1 MKLIDSLLK
10 LFTGIFGLLAVSSVL
25 LGFEFLKPLLTVLN
39 NHVGFFLLLIWITL
53 LMMEV
58 SDKND

>member
-1 MKLIDSLLK
+1 MNFINLLLK
-10 LFTGIFGLLAVSSVL
+10 IFTGIFGLLAVSSVL
-25 LGFEFLKPLLTVLN
+25 LGYEFLKPLLTVLN

-58 SDKND
+58 SEEG

>member
-1 MKLIDSLLK
+1 MNFINLLLK
-10 LFTGIFGLLAVSSVL
+10 VFTGIFGLLAVSSIL
-25 LGFEFLKPLLTVLN
+25 LGYEFLKPLLTVLN

-58 SDKND
+58 SEEK

>member
-1 MKLIDSLLK
+1 MNFINLLLK
-10 LFTGIFGLLAVSSVL
+10 VFTGIFGLLAVSSVL
-25 LGFEFLKPLLTVLN
+25 LGYEFLKPLLTVLN

-58 SDKND
+58 SEEK

>member
-1 MKLIDSLLK
+1 MKLIDFLLK

-25 LGFEFLKPLLTVLN
+25 FGFEFLKPLLTVLN

>member
-1 MKLIDSLLK
+1 MNFIDLLLK

-25 LGFEFLKPLLTVLN
+25 LGYEFLKPLLTVLN
-39 NHVGFFLLLIWITL
+39 NHVGLFLLLIWITL

-58 SDKND
+58 SEEK

>member
-1 MKLIDSLLK
+1 MNFINLLLK
-10 LFTGIFGLLAVSSVL
+10 IFTGIFGLLAVSSVL
-25 LGFEFLKPLLTVLN
+25 LGYEFLKPLLTVLN

-58 SDKND
+58 SEER